1 MSYFRIFLLSC
12 KLVQLAALTV
22 GSWFNDYLK
31 PQIARILT
39 NLFEKYLVEIWIVTN
54 EYTAFNCSSFSLQ
67 KKCRQINQN
76 RLQYAFLIKNRKTN
90 TNFVGKINFILYFWT
105 VKIYI
110 TPDKKQSMKE
120 NDLRLLLSIDDR
132 VIAEDIQA
140 TLEEYEIYTMLVSDN
155 PASSVLGSYTG
166 LNPIET
172 VEIQINKDDYQ
183 RAVEI
188 LNNSDFKELLD

>member
-1 MSYFRIFLLSC
+1 
-12 KLVQLAALTV
+12 
-22 GSWFNDYLK
+22 
-31 PQIARILT
+31 
-39 NLFEKYLVEIWIVTN
+39 
-54 EYTAFNCSSFSLQ
+54 
-67 KKCRQINQN
+67 
-76 RLQYAFLIKNRKTN
+76 
-90 TNFVGKINFILYFWT
+90 
-105 VKIYI
+105 
-110 TPDKKQSMKE
+110 MKE

-183 RAVEI
+183 RAVGI